1 MSRVLLVDFLIGRS
15 VGGHT
20 AEYLGLLQDALADRP
35 FEVLA
40 PYLEET
46 PPTGRVDRYRRFA
59 RAMWSAFRRG
69 DVVVFHTPEARD
81 ILVLW
86 ALTTLPVARRG
97 RAVIMMR
104 RGADIMFGRD
114 DWRARLIE
122 RGMRGLVA
130 RGVAH
135 LVSDSHAAARTWSA
149 ITGRDVPVIPLP
161 VRRGLEAARASRRE
175 GPLTV
180 SLLGLFREEKGV
192 DQYETVL
199 RIAREI
205 DPEVRLFCQVA
216 DTPLTATERAVTE
229 ALTEGYAADPR
240 ATIHAG
246 HLSAGDYDR
255 ALLASDVVV
264 LPYDPALYT
273 SGTSGLLFDALTAGA
288 LVLSTRIAWG
298 VEEFGDAPSIV
309 WMDGRDD
316 DDLRR
321 GLTEAFARARRR
333 RVEGTPSDLP
343 SAEAFAT
350 GWRQAIRRAAERTA
364 EAGRDPG
371 AP

>member
-1 MSRVLLVDFLIGRS
+1 MSGVLLVDFLIGRS
-15 VGGHT
+15 AGGHT
-20 AEYLGLLQDALADRP
+20 AEYLGLLRGALAGRP
-35 FEVLA
+35 FDVLA
-40 PYLEET
+40 PYIEAA
-46 PPTGRVDRYRRFA
+46 PPSGRADRYRRFT

-86 ALTTLPVARRG
+86 ALTALPVARRG
-97 RAVIMMR
+97 CAVIMMR
-104 RGADIMFGRD
+104 RGAEIMFGRD

-122 RGMRGLVA
+122 RCVRGLVA

-135 LVSDSHAAARTWSA
+135 LVSDSHAASRTWSA

-161 VRRGLEAARASRRE
+161 VRPGLEAARANHRE

-180 SLLGLFREEKGV
+180 SLLGLFREEKGI
-192 DQYETVL
+192 DRYEAVL
-199 RIAREI
+199 RLAREI
-205 DPEVRLFCQVA
+205 NPEARLFCQVA
-216 DTPLTATERAVTE
+216 ETPLMLTERAVTE
-229 ALTEGYAADPR
+229 ALSGRYAADPR

-246 HLSAGDYDR
+246 HLSADAYDR

-288 LVLSTRIAWG
+288 VVLCTRIAWG
-298 VEEFGDAPSIV
+298 VEEFSEAPSIV
-309 WMDGRDD
+309 WLDGRDD
-316 DDLRR
+316 AALRA
-321 GLTEAFARARRR
+321 GLVEAFARARRR
-333 RVEGTPSDLP
+333 RVDGIPTDLP
-343 SAEAFAT
+343 STEAFAT
-350 GWRQAIRRAAERTA
+350 GWIQAIRRAAGRAT
-364 EAGRDPG
+364 EARRDPG

>member
-1 MSRVLLVDFLIGRS
+1 MSGVLLVDFLIGRS

-20 AEYLGLLQDALADRP
+20 AEYLGLLQDALAGRP

-46 PPTGRVDRYRRFA
+46 PPAGRVDRYHRFI

-86 ALTTLPVARRG
+86 TLTTLPVARRG
-97 RAVIMMR
+97 CAVIMMR
-104 RGADIMFGRD
+104 RGAEIMFGRD

-122 RGMRGLVA
+122 RCVRGLVA
-130 RGVAH
+130 RRVVH

-161 VRRGLEAARASRRE
+161 VRPGLEAARANHRE

-180 SLLGLFREEKGV
+180 SLLGLFREEKGI
-192 DQYETVL
+192 DHYETVL

-216 DTPLTATERAVTE
+216 DTPLTTTERAVTE
-229 ALTEGYAADPR
+229 ALAGHYAADPR

-288 LVLSTRIAWG
+288 VVLSTRIAWG
-298 VEEFGDAPSIV
+298 VEEFRDSASIV
-309 WMDGRDD
+309 WLDGRGD

-321 GLTEAFARARRR
+321 GLTEAFSRARRR
-333 RVEGTPSDLP
+333 RRDGIPSDLP

-350 GWRQAIRRAAERTA
+350 GWSRAISQAVERTT
-364 EAGRDPG
+364 EARQDPG